1 MLLGSLGLLFALS
14 IVVLARLQL
23 LTLRYTLGWILVAL
37 TIGASEALTGVGEP
51 LADALDIRPIELLLG
66 LALTILLLIAVQ
78 LSITAS
84 GLIQTLRTLTEAHA
98 LTDERIRRL
107 EQAAAGDSAAPSAA
121 PSAANEKPVEKPV
134 PS

>member
-1 MLLGSLGLLFALS
+1 MGYSQPLLLGSLGLLFALS

-23 LTLRYTLGWILVAL
+23 LTLRYTLGWFLVAL
-37 TIGASEALTGVGEP
+37 TIGASEALTGLAEP
-51 LADALDIRPIELLLG
+51 LADALDIRPIKLLLG
-66 LALTILLLIAVQ
+66 LSLTILLLIAVQ

-107 EQAAAGDSAAPSAA
+107 EQATGGDASAS
-121 PSAANEKPVEKPV
+121 STANDKPV